1 MSGAAHYHRVPVLD
15 PVPFEERR
23 SDMEL
28 VYFLLIGALAGWL
41 AGTLTKG
48 SGFGLVGNIVIGVL
62 GALVGGYLFRSIGIW
77 SDGGLLGTLITAL
90 VGAIVL
96 LFLLSLVRKPKQI

>member
-1 MSGAAHYHRVPVLD
+1 
-15 PVPFEERR
+15 
-23 SDMEL
+23 MEL

-41 AGTLTKG
+41 AGNLTKG

-62 GALVGGYLFRSIGIW
+62 GALVGGYLFRSMGVW
-77 SDGGLLGTLITAL
+77 NNGGLLGTLVTAL

-96 LFLLSLVRKPKQI
+96 LFLLSLVKKPRQT